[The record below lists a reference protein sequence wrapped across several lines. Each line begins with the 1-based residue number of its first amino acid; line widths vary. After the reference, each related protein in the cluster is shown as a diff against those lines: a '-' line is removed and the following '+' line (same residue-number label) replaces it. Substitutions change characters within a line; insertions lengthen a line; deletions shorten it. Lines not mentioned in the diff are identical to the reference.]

1 MHIMLIHRHIPKH
14 VGYKAWTLDLQLEV
28 PVKDP
33 GVTPALSHVLH
44 ELPGGEVLADPM
56 GNNLA
61 LIFSIGR
68 QHVQKGQ
75 G

>member
-1 MHIMLIHRHIPKH
+1 MR
-14 VGYKAWTLDLQLEV
+14 YKAGALDLQLEV
-28 PVKDP
+28 PVEDP

-61 LIFSIGR
+61 LEVCIGR
-68 QHVQKGQ
+68 QHVQDSQ